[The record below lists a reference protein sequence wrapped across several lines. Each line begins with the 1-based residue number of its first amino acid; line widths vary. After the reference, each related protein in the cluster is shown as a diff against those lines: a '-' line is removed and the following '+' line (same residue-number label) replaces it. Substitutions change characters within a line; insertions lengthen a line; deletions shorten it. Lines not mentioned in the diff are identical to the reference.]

1 MGKGRGLST
10 ARILIVIAVVAGSV
24 AAMTPVT
31 INAVKKAQAN
41 TVAEKIMILAEGI
54 REAALSNGFF
64 IADFHG
70 TEVKM
75 IPGSSTKAQTWE
87 DAISLS
93 SIGGGRIDGSL
104 YEALYRIRD
113 QRIDVVIGFAGR
125 VDIEPLRDIMPEVSE
140 RAPVSSGS
148 VFVWEGGDYF
158 PVIGC
163 DPGQFPNIW
172 YRFSVALN

>member
-1 MGKGRGLST
+1 MGKRRGLST
-10 ARILIVIAVVAGSV
+10 AKILIIIAVVAGSV

-41 TVAEKIMILAEGI
+41 RVAEKIMILAEGI

-64 IADFHG
+64 VADFHG

-75 IPGSSTKAQTWE
+75 IPGSSTSAQTWE

-93 SIGGGRIDGSL
+93 TIGGSIDGSR

-125 VDIEPLRDIMPEVSE
+125 VDIEPLKGVIPEVSE
-140 RAPVSSGS
+140 RAPVSSGN

-163 DPGQFPNIW
+163 DPDDFPNIW
-172 YRFSVALN
+172 YRFSVAMN